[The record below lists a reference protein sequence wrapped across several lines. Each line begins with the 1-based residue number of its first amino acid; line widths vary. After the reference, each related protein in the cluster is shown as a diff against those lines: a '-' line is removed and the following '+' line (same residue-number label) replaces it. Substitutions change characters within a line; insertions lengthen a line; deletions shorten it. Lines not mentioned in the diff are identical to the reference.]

1 MTSAGIN
8 VISAKQTEKYRIRLC
23 FDDRT
28 EQEVDFEPFL
38 SHSLHPD
45 IRAYLDPIRFA
56 SFRIE
61 YGELVWGDYDLCF
74 PVIDLYRNQIEHNC
88 QSLDAFA

>member
-1 MTSAGIN
+1 MTTTRINVTSAT
-8 VISAKQTEKYRIRLC
+8 QTEKYRIQLR
-23 FDDRT
+23 FDDGT

-45 IRAYLDPIRFA
+45 IRAYLDPVYFE
-56 SFRIE
+56 SFRVE

-74 PVIDLYRNQIEHNC
+74 PVIDLYRNQVEHGEW
-88 QSLDAFA
+88 LKTAA